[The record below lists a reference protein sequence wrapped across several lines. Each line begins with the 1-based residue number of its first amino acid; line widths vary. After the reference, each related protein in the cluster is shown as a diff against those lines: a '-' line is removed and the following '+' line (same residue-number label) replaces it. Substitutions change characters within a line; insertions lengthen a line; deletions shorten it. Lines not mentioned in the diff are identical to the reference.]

1 MFFCN
6 DQNRKF
12 KKIVKK
18 HYDSFF
24 KNLGYRIINK
34 GEYGTYIWS
43 KIPSFIA
50 YTNNQLVVVFALDDI
65 EEFLTIII
73 YKYNNSNNF
82 KTFSNIDDLFKGIGS
97 NDKLVLFK
105 KYGMEQTL
113 LNNFRFISNKLKEL
127 EQ

>member
-6 DQNRKF
+6 NQNRKF
-12 KKIVKK
+12 KKLVKK

-24 KNLGYRIINK
+24 INSGYRIINS

-82 KTFSNIDDLFKGIGS
+82 KTFSNIDDLFKDIGS